1 MPLSRPTLKD
11 LVDRVVTD
19 IESRLPGSDARLRR
33 SNLAVLARVIAAAAH
48 GLYGFL
54 VNIARQVIIDTADGD
69 YLERWAAIWG
79 IARTVAVAAAGE
91 VSVTGTTGAVVPAG
105 TELQRSDGARFVSTA
120 EATLIAGAATLS
132 VQASEPGAAGNT
144 AAGSQLLLTTA
155 IAGVAS
161 ATVVLGDG
169 LIGGADTESDD
180 ALRARL
186 LFRIRRP
193 PQGGAASDYEAW
205 AKEVPGVTRV
215 WVFPLYLGAGT
226 VGVFFVRDNDPDL
239 IPDAGE
245 VTAVADYIEP
255 RRPVTAAVTV
265 LAPTP
270 LPVDFTLQVIPDT
283 AAVRAAVEAELED
296 LFRREASPG
305 GTVLISRIR
314 EAISIAAGENDHV
327 LTAPV
332 ANVAAGPGE
341 MAVLGAITWA

>member
-105 TELQRSDGARFVSTA
+105 TELQRSDGARFISTA
-120 EATLIAGAATLS
+120 DATLVAGAATLP

-155 IAGVAS
+155 IAGVTS
-161 ATVVLGDG
+161 ATMVLGDG

-314 EAISIAAGENDHV
+314 EAISIAAGESDHV